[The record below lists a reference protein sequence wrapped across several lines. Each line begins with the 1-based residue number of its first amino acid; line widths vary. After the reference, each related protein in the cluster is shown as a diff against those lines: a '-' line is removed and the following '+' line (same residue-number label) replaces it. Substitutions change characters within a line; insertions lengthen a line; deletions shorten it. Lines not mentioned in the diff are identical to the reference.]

1 MLKNLWHPRKKK
13 KQNRK
18 KKLSN
23 GFILAERKELVDIL
37 HKHGIKDKKVL
48 DAIGKV
54 KRELFVSSEM
64 KRYSYDNNALP
75 INGGQTISQPY
86 TVAYMT
92 ELLDVNP
99 GDKVLEI
106 GTGSG
111 YQAAVLCE
119 MGAKVYS
126 VERVHDLFESTAKK
140 FEEMPYHIT
149 MKLDDGS
156 TGWKDFAP
164 YDKIIVTAGS
174 PKIPKQLTL
183 QLKKDGILV
192 IPIGDQKM
200 QAMVVI
206 KKSESKD
213 GKAEYSIKKYKEFK
227 FVPLVG
233 EDAWR

>member
-1 MLKNLWHPRKKK
+1 MTDLHFQR
-13 KQNRK
+13 
-18 KKLSN
+18 
-23 GFILAERKELVDIL
+23 RKELVEQL
-37 HKHGIKDKKVL
+37 KKHGIKDKKVL
-48 DAIGKV
+48 EAIGKV

-64 KRYSYDNNALP
+64 KRYAYDNTALP
-75 INGGQTISQPY
+75 ISGGQTISQPY

-92 ELLDVNP
+92 ELLDVRP

-126 VERVHDLFESTAKK
+126 IERVHDLFENTAKR
-140 FEEMPYHIT
+140 FEALPYHIT

-156 TGWKDFAP
+156 TGWSMFAP

-183 QLKKDGILV
+183 QLKNDGIMV
-192 IPIGDQKM
+192 IPVGDKKLQ
-200 QAMVVI
+200 QMVVI
-206 KKSESKD
+206 KKSEGKD
-213 GKAEYSIKKYKEFK
+213 GKPEYSIKKYSEFK

-233 EDAWR
+233 EDAWK

>member
-1 MLKNLWHPRKKK
+1 MDLYSHKRKD
-13 KQNRK
+13 
-18 KKLSN
+18 
-23 GFILAERKELVDIL
+23 LVDAL
-37 HKHGIKDKKVL
+37 KRHGIKDKKVL
-48 DAIGKV
+48 ETIGKV
-54 KRELFVSSEM
+54 KRELFVSTEL
-64 KRYSYDNNALP
+64 KRYAYDNNALP
-75 INGGQTISQPY
+75 ISSGQTISQPY

-92 ELLDVNP
+92 ELLDVRP

-126 VERVHDLFESTAKK
+126 IERVPELFENTAKR
-140 FEEMPYHIT
+140 FEALPYHIT

-156 TGWKDFAP
+156 TGWKEFAP

-183 QLKKDGILV
+183 QLKNDGIMV
-192 IPIGDQKM
+192 IPVGDKKLQ
-200 QAMVVI
+200 QMVVI
-206 KKSESKD
+206 KKNEGKD
-213 GKAEYSIKKYKEFK
+213 GKPEYSIKKYSEFK

-233 EDAWR
+233 EDAWK

>member
-1 MLKNLWHPRKKK
+1 MTDLHFQR
-13 KQNRK
+13 
-18 KKLSN
+18 
-23 GFILAERKELVDIL
+23 RKELVEQL
-37 HKHGIKDKKVL
+37 KKHGIKDKKVL
-48 DAIGKV
+48 EAIGKV

-64 KRYSYDNNALP
+64 KRYAYDNTALP
-75 INGGQTISQPY
+75 ISGGQTISQPY

-92 ELLDVNP
+92 ELLDVRP

-126 VERVHDLFESTAKK
+126 IERVHDLFENTAQR
-140 FEEMPYHIT
+140 FESLPYHIT

-156 TGWKDFAP
+156 TGWSMFAP

-183 QLKKDGILV
+183 QLKNDGIMV
-192 IPIGDQKM
+192 IPVGDKKLQ
-200 QAMVVI
+200 QMVVI
-206 KKSESKD
+206 KKSEGKD
-213 GKAEYSIKKYKEFK
+213 GKPEYSIKKYSEFK

-233 EDAWR
+233 EDAWK

>member
-1 MLKNLWHPRKKK
+1 MTDLYSQK
-13 KQNRK
+13 
-18 KKLSN
+18 
-23 GFILAERKELVDIL
+23 RKELVGIL
-37 HKHGIKDKKVL
+37 SRQGIKDKKVL
-48 DAIGKV
+48 EAIGKV

-64 KRYSYDNNALP
+64 KRYAYDNTALP
-75 INGGQTISQPY
+75 ISGGQTISQPY

-92 ELLDVNP
+92 ELLDVRP

-126 VERVHDLFESTAKK
+126 IERVHDLFENTAKR
-140 FEEMPYHIT
+140 FESLPYHIT

-156 TGWKDFAP
+156 TGWQQFAP

-183 QLKKDGILV
+183 QLKNDGIMV
-192 IPIGDQKM
+192 IPVGDKKLQ
-200 QAMVVI
+200 QMVVI
-206 KKSESKD
+206 KKSEGKD
-213 GKAEYSIKKYKEFK
+213 GKPEYSIKKYSEFK

-233 EDAWR
+233 EDAWK

>member
-1 MLKNLWHPRKKK
+1 MTDLHSQR
-13 KQNRK
+13 
-18 KKLSN
+18 
-23 GFILAERKELVDIL
+23 RKELVEQL
-37 HKHGIKDKKVL
+37 KKHGIKDKKVL
-48 DAIGKV
+48 EAIGKV

-64 KRYSYDNNALP
+64 KRYAYDNTALP
-75 INGGQTISQPY
+75 ISGGQTISQPY

-92 ELLDVNP
+92 ELLDVRP

-111 YQAAVLCE
+111 YQSAVLCE

-126 VERVHDLFESTAKK
+126 IERVHDLFENTAQR
-140 FEEMPYHIT
+140 FESLPYHIT

-156 TGWKDFAP
+156 TGWSMFAP

-183 QLKKDGILV
+183 QLKNDGIMV
-192 IPIGDQKM
+192 IPVGDKKLQ
-200 QAMVVI
+200 QMVVI
-206 KKSESKD
+206 KKSEGKD
-213 GKAEYSIKKYKEFK
+213 GKPEYSIKKYSEFK

-233 EDAWR
+233 EDPWK

>member
-1 MLKNLWHPRKKK
+1 MRDLNSQRRH
-13 KQNRK
+13 
-18 KKLSN
+18 
-23 GFILAERKELVDIL
+23 ELVQL
-37 HKHGIKDKKVL
+37 LASQGIEDKKVL

-64 KRYSYDNNALP
+64 KRYAYDNNALP
-75 INGGQTISQPY
+75 ISSGQTISQPY

-92 ELLDVNP
+92 ELLEVRP

-126 VERVHDLFESTAKK
+126 IERMDILFENTLKI
-140 FEEMPYHIT
+140 FEQLPYHIT
-149 MKLDDGS
+149 MKLGDG
-156 TGWKDFAP
+156 TAGWEEFAP
-164 YDKIIVTAGS
+164 YDRIIVTAGS
-174 PKIPKQLTL
+174 PKIPKQLTK
-183 QLKKDGILV
+183 QLKNDGILV
-192 IPIGDQKM
+192 IPIGDQKL
-200 QAMVVI
+200 QQMVRV
-206 KKSESKD
+206 KKSVDKD
-213 GKAEYSIKKYKEFK
+213 GKPEYSVKKFDEFK

>member
-1 MLKNLWHPRKKK
+1 LTDLHSQR
-13 KQNRK
+13 
-18 KKLSN
+18 
-23 GFILAERKELVDIL
+23 RKELVEQL
-37 HKHGIKDKKVL
+37 KKHGIKDKKVL
-48 DAIGKV
+48 EAIGKV

-64 KRYSYDNNALP
+64 KRYAYDNTALP
-75 INGGQTISQPY
+75 ISGGQTISQPY

-92 ELLDVNP
+92 ELLDVRP

-126 VERVHDLFESTAKK
+126 IERVHDLFENTAQR
-140 FEEMPYHIT
+140 FESLPYHIT

-156 TGWKDFAP
+156 TGWSMFAP

-183 QLKKDGILV
+183 QLKNDGIMV
-192 IPIGDQKM
+192 IPVGDKKM
-200 QAMVVI
+200 QQMVVI
-206 KKSESKD
+206 KKSEGKD
-213 GKAEYSIKKYKEFK
+213 GKPEYSIKKYSEFK

-233 EDAWR
+233 EDAWN

>member
-1 MLKNLWHPRKKK
+1 MTDLHTQRRKDLVEQLK
-13 KQNRK
+13 
-18 KKLSN
+18 
-23 GFILAERKELVDIL
+23 
-37 HKHGIKDKKVL
+37 KHGIKDKKVL
-48 DAIGKV
+48 EAIGKV

-64 KRYSYDNNALP
+64 KRYAYDNTALP
-75 INGGQTISQPY
+75 ISGGQTISQPY

-92 ELLDVNP
+92 ELLDVRP

-126 VERVHDLFESTAKK
+126 IERVHDLFENTAKR
-140 FEEMPYHIT
+140 FESLPYHIT

-156 TGWKDFAP
+156 TGWQQFAP
-164 YDKIIVTAGS
+164 YDRIIVTAGS

-183 QLKKDGILV
+183 QLKNDGIMV
-192 IPIGDQKM
+192 IPVGDKKLQ
-200 QAMVVI
+200 QMVVI
-206 KKSESKD
+206 KKSEGKD
-213 GKAEYSIKKYKEFK
+213 GKPEYSIKKYSEFK

-233 EDAWR
+233 EDAWK

>member
-1 MLKNLWHPRKKK
+1 VTDLYSQK
-13 KQNRK
+13 
-18 KKLSN
+18 
-23 GFILAERKELVDIL
+23 RKELVGIL
-37 HKHGIKDKKVL
+37 SRQGIKDKKVL
-48 DAIGKV
+48 EAIGKV

-64 KRYSYDNNALP
+64 KRYAYDNTALP
-75 INGGQTISQPY
+75 ISGGQTISQPY

-92 ELLDVNP
+92 ELLDVRP

-119 MGAKVYS
+119 IGAKVYS
-126 VERVHDLFESTAKK
+126 IERVHDLFEITAKR
-140 FEEMPYHIT
+140 FEGLPYHIT

-156 TGWKDFAP
+156 TGWSMFAP

-183 QLKKDGILV
+183 QLKNDGIMV
-192 IPIGDQKM
+192 IPIGDKKM
-200 QAMVVI
+200 QQMVVI
-206 KKSESKD
+206 KKSEGKD
-213 GKAEYSIKKYKEFK
+213 GKPEYSIKKFSEFK

-233 EDAWR
+233 EDAWK

>member
-1 MLKNLWHPRKKK
+1 MTDLHSQR
-13 KQNRK
+13 
-18 KKLSN
+18 
-23 GFILAERKELVDIL
+23 RKELVEQL
-37 HKHGIKDKKVL
+37 KKHGIKDKKVL
-48 DAIGKV
+48 EAIGKV

-64 KRYSYDNNALP
+64 KRYAYDNTALP
-75 INGGQTISQPY
+75 ISGGQTISQPY

-92 ELLDVNP
+92 ELLDVRP

-126 VERVHDLFESTAKK
+126 IERVHDLFENTAQR
-140 FEEMPYHIT
+140 FESLPYHIT

-156 TGWKDFAP
+156 TGWSMFAP

-183 QLKKDGILV
+183 QLKNDGIMV
-192 IPIGDQKM
+192 IPVGDKKLQ
-200 QAMVVI
+200 QMVVI
-206 KKSESKD
+206 KKSEGKD
-213 GKAEYSIKKYKEFK
+213 GKPEYSIKKYSEFK

-233 EDAWR
+233 EDAWN

>member
-1 MLKNLWHPRKKK
+1 VTDLYSQK
-13 KQNRK
+13 
-18 KKLSN
+18 
-23 GFILAERKELVDIL
+23 RKELVGIL
-37 HKHGIKDKKVL
+37 SRQGIKDKKVL
-48 DAIGKV
+48 EAIGKV

-64 KRYSYDNNALP
+64 KRYAYDNTALP
-75 INGGQTISQPY
+75 ISGGQTISQPY

-92 ELLDVNP
+92 ELLDVRP

-126 VERVHDLFESTAKK
+126 IERVHDLFENTAKR
-140 FEEMPYHIT
+140 FESLPYHIT

-156 TGWKDFAP
+156 TGWQQFAP

-183 QLKKDGILV
+183 QLKNEGIMV
-192 IPIGDQKM
+192 IPVGDKKLQ
-200 QAMVVI
+200 QMVVI
-206 KKSESKD
+206 KKSEGKD
-213 GKAEYSIKKYKEFK
+213 GKPEYSIKKYSEFK

-233 EDAWR
+233 EDAWK

>member
-1 MLKNLWHPRKKK
+1 MDLYSQKRN
-13 KQNRK
+13 
-18 KKLSN
+18 
-23 GFILAERKELVDIL
+23 ELVTIL
-37 HKHGIKDKKVL
+37 KKHGIKDKKVL
-48 DAIGKV
+48 EAIGKV

-64 KRYSYDNNALP
+64 KRYAYDNNALP
-75 INGGQTISQPY
+75 ISGGQTISQPY

-92 ELLDVNP
+92 ELLDVRP

-126 VERVHDLFESTAKK
+126 VERVPDLFENTAKR
-140 FEEMPYHIT
+140 FEKMDYHIT

-156 TGWKDFAP
+156 MGWKEFAP
-164 YDKIIVTAGS
+164 YDKVIVTAGS

-183 QLKKDGILV
+183 QLKNDGIMV

-200 QAMVVI
+200 QQMVMI
-206 KKSESKD
+206 KKSEGKD
-213 GKAEYSIKKYKEFK
+213 GKPEYSIKKLLEFK

-233 EDAWR
+233 EDAWK

>member
-1 MLKNLWHPRKKK
+1 MTDLHSQR
-13 KQNRK
+13 
-18 KKLSN
+18 
-23 GFILAERKELVDIL
+23 RKELVEQL
-37 HKHGIKDKKVL
+37 KKHGIKDKKVL
-48 DAIGKV
+48 EAIGKV

-64 KRYSYDNNALP
+64 KRYAYDNTALP
-75 INGGQTISQPY
+75 ISGGQTISQPY

-92 ELLDVNP
+92 ELLDVRP

-111 YQAAVLCE
+111 YQSAVLCE

-126 VERVHDLFESTAKK
+126 IERVHDLFENTAQR
-140 FEEMPYHIT
+140 FESLPYHIT

-156 TGWKDFAP
+156 TGWSMFAP

-183 QLKKDGILV
+183 QLKNDGIMV
-192 IPIGDQKM
+192 IPVGDKKLQ
-200 QAMVVI
+200 QMVVI
-206 KKSESKD
+206 KKSEGKD
-213 GKAEYSIKKYKEFK
+213 GKPEYSIKKYSEFK

-233 EDAWR
+233 EDAWK

>member
-1 MLKNLWHPRKKK
+1 
-13 KQNRK
+13 
-18 KKLSN
+18 
-23 GFILAERKELVDIL
+23 
-37 HKHGIKDKKVL
+37 
-48 DAIGKV
+48 
-54 KRELFVSSEM
+54 M
-64 KRYSYDNNALP
+64 KRYAYDNTALP
-75 INGGQTISQPY
+75 ISGGQTISQPY

-92 ELLDVNP
+92 ELLDVRP
-99 GDKVLEI
+99 GDKILEI

-126 VERVHDLFESTAKK
+126 VERVDDLFENTAKR
-140 FEEMPYHIT
+140 FEKMDYHIT

-156 TGWKDFAP
+156 TGWKEFAP

-183 QLKKDGILV
+183 QLKNDGIMV

-200 QAMVVI
+200 QQMVMI
-206 KKSESKD
+206 KKSEGKD
-213 GKAEYSIKKYKEFK
+213 GKPEYSIKKFSEFK

-233 EDAWR
+233 EDAWK

>member
-1 MLKNLWHPRKKK
+1 MTDLYSQK
-13 KQNRK
+13 
-18 KKLSN
+18 
-23 GFILAERKELVDIL
+23 RKELVGIL
-37 HKHGIKDKKVL
+37 SRQGIKDKKVL
-48 DAIGKV
+48 EAIGKV

-64 KRYSYDNNALP
+64 KRYAYDNTALP
-75 INGGQTISQPY
+75 ISGGQTISQPY

-92 ELLDVNP
+92 ELLDVRP

-126 VERVHDLFESTAKK
+126 IERVHDLFENTAKR
-140 FEEMPYHIT
+140 FESLPYHIT

-156 TGWKDFAP
+156 TGWQQFAP

-183 QLKKDGILV
+183 QLKNEGIMV
-192 IPIGDQKM
+192 IPVGDKKLQ
-200 QAMVVI
+200 QMVVI
-206 KKSESKD
+206 KKSEGKD
-213 GKAEYSIKKYKEFK
+213 GKPEYSIKKYSEFK

-233 EDAWR
+233 EDAWK

>member
-1 MLKNLWHPRKKK
+1 MTDLYSQK
-13 KQNRK
+13 
-18 KKLSN
+18 
-23 GFILAERKELVDIL
+23 RKELVGIL
-37 HKHGIKDKKVL
+37 SRQGIKDKKVL
-48 DAIGKV
+48 EAIGKV

-64 KRYSYDNNALP
+64 KRYAYDNTALP
-75 INGGQTISQPY
+75 ISGGQTISQPY

-92 ELLDVNP
+92 ELLDVRP

-126 VERVHDLFESTAKK
+126 IERVHDLFENTAKR
-140 FEEMPYHIT
+140 FESLPYHIT

-156 TGWKDFAP
+156 TGWQQFAP

-183 QLKKDGILV
+183 QLKNDGIMV
-192 IPIGDQKM
+192 IPIGDKKLQ
-200 QAMVVI
+200 QMVVI
-206 KKSESKD
+206 KKSEGKD
-213 GKAEYSIKKYKEFK
+213 GKPEYSIKKYSEFK

-233 EDAWR
+233 EDAWK

>member
-1 MLKNLWHPRKKK
+1 MTDLHTQRRKDLVEQLK
-13 KQNRK
+13 
-18 KKLSN
+18 
-23 GFILAERKELVDIL
+23 
-37 HKHGIKDKKVL
+37 KHGIKDKKVL
-48 DAIGKV
+48 EAIGKV

-64 KRYSYDNNALP
+64 KRYAYDNTALP
-75 INGGQTISQPY
+75 ISGGQTISQPY

-92 ELLDVNP
+92 ELLDVRP

-126 VERVHDLFESTAKK
+126 IERVHDLFENTAQR
-140 FEEMPYHIT
+140 FESLPYHIT

-156 TGWKDFAP
+156 TGWSMFAP

-183 QLKKDGILV
+183 QLKNEGIMV
-192 IPIGDQKM
+192 IPVGDKKLQ
-200 QAMVVI
+200 QMVVI
-206 KKSESKD
+206 KKSEGKD
-213 GKAEYSIKKYKEFK
+213 GKPEYSIKKYSEFK

-233 EDAWR
+233 EDAWK

>member
-1 MLKNLWHPRKKK
+1 MDLYSQK
-13 KQNRK
+13 
-18 KKLSN
+18 
-23 GFILAERKELVDIL
+23 RKELVETL
-37 HKHGIKDKKVL
+37 KKHGIKDKKVL

-54 KRELFVSSEM
+54 KRELFISQEL
-64 KRYSYDNNALP
+64 KRYAYDNNALP
-75 INGGQTISQPY
+75 ISSGQTISQPY

-92 ELLDVNP
+92 ELLDVRP

-126 VERVHDLFESTAKK
+126 VERMTDLFEATAKR
-140 FEEMPYHIT
+140 FETMDYHIT

-156 TGWKDFAP
+156 TGWKNFAP
-164 YDKIIVTAGS
+164 YDRIIVTAGS

-183 QLKKDGILV
+183 QLKNEGILV

-200 QAMVVI
+200 QQMVFV
-206 KKSESKD
+206 KKTD
-213 GKAEYSIKKYKEFK
+213 GANGKPEYSIKKYSGFK

-233 EDAWR
+233 EDAWK

>member
-1 MLKNLWHPRKKK
+1 MDLYSQK
-13 KQNRK
+13 
-18 KKLSN
+18 
-23 GFILAERKELVDIL
+23 RKELVDIL
-37 HKHGIKDKKVL
+37 KRHGIKDKKVL

-54 KRELFVSSEM
+54 KRELFVSNEL
-64 KRYSYDNNALP
+64 KRYAYDNNALP
-75 INGGQTISQPY
+75 ISGGQTISQPY

-92 ELLDVNP
+92 ELLDVRP
-99 GDKVLEI
+99 GDRVLEI

-119 MGAKVYS
+119 LGAKVYS
-126 VERVHDLFESTAKK
+126 VERVPALFEATAKK
-140 FEEMPYHIT
+140 FEGLPYHIT

-183 QLKKDGILV
+183 QLGRDGIMV
-192 IPIGDQKM
+192 IPIGDQKS
-200 QAMVVI
+200 QAMVCV
-206 KKSESKD
+206 KKTEGKD
-213 GKAEYSIKKYKEFK
+213 GKPEYSIKKYSEFK

-233 EDAWR
+233 EDAWK

>member
-1 MLKNLWHPRKKK
+1 MDLYSQK
-13 KQNRK
+13 
-18 KKLSN
+18 
-23 GFILAERKELVDIL
+23 RKELVSIL
-37 HKHGIKDKKVL
+37 AKHGIKDKKVL
-48 DAIGKV
+48 EAIGKV
-54 KRELFVSSEM
+54 KRELFISSEL
-64 KRYSYDNNALP
+64 KRYAYDNNALP
-75 INGGQTISQPY
+75 ISGGQTISQPY

-92 ELLDVNP
+92 ELLDVRP

-119 MGAKVYS
+119 IGAKVYS
-126 VERVHDLFESTAKK
+126 IERVPELFENTAKR
-140 FEEMPYHIT
+140 FESLPYHIT

-156 TGWKDFAP
+156 VGWEKFAP

-183 QLKKDGILV
+183 QLGKDGIMV

-200 QAMVVI
+200 QQMVCI
-206 KKSESKD
+206 KKTTGSN
-213 GKAEYSIKKYKEFK
+213 GKPEYSIKKYSEFK

-233 EDAWR
+233 EDAWK

>member
-1 MLKNLWHPRKKK
+1 LTDLHSQR
-13 KQNRK
+13 
-18 KKLSN
+18 
-23 GFILAERKELVDIL
+23 RKELVEQL
-37 HKHGIKDKKVL
+37 KKHGIKDKKVL
-48 DAIGKV
+48 EAIGKV

-64 KRYSYDNNALP
+64 KRYAYDNTALP
-75 INGGQTISQPY
+75 ISGGQTISQPY

-92 ELLDVNP
+92 ELLDVRP

-111 YQAAVLCE
+111 YQSAVLCE

-126 VERVHDLFESTAKK
+126 IERVHDLFENTAQR
-140 FEEMPYHIT
+140 FESLPYHIT

-156 TGWKDFAP
+156 TGWSMFAP

-183 QLKKDGILV
+183 QLKNDGIMV
-192 IPIGDQKM
+192 IPVGDKKLQ
-200 QAMVVI
+200 QMVVI
-206 KKSESKD
+206 KKSEGKD
-213 GKAEYSIKKYKEFK
+213 GKPEYSIKKYSEFK

-233 EDAWR
+233 EDAWK